1 MTRTLNEVI
10 KGLPLD
16 QQQEIEAQA
25 TRLIEEEM
33 TLRDLRKAH
42 ELTQER
48 MAETLRISQ
57 DGVSRIEKRSD
68 FLLSTLRS
76 YVEAMGGKLRLIVEF
91 PNRKPV
97 TLSGFNSLDTHARRD
112 RKAAS
117 SRKNSKQ
124 SGRPKKKINAADVA

>member
-1 MTRTLNEVI
+1 MARTLNEVI

-25 TRLIEEEM
+25 ARLIEDEM

-42 ELTQER
+42 DLTQER
-48 MAETLRISQ
+48 MAEALHISQ

-76 YVEAMGGKLRLIVEF
+76 YVEAMGGRLRLIVEF
-91 PNRKPV
+91 PDRKPV
-97 TLSGFNSLDTHARRD
+97 SLSGLTGLDAHTTQK
-112 RKAAS
+112 RKTENKHVPA
-117 SRKNSKQ
+117 
-124 SGRPKKKINAADVA
+124 